1 MTSSTTSPTRVTGAL
16 PDGSREASALLAHR
30 RPADPGGDQHA
41 RAAAVHQ
48 GHGPRRTAL
57 RRTDRHPAQQRT
69 AHAGR
74 AGHDDRDRHPRHR
87 PLGGCGDGGIGRRCA
102 DDHPRLG
109 EPRQPRHRGVRGRCR
124 APRGARARVVERHAH
139 RGAGDPAHHR
149 HARAHAGR
157 PWCGP
162 PDHRGLHHHGQQ
174 WALRVHRNGVPADS
188 SLRVPHLLDGN
199 PRDRRVRT
207 QDGARHAHRG
217 GWHQPGGEP
226 PGRCPVARDH
236 LQRVRRQRPDGRHRR
251 HHLQL
256 EHQGRRRQRRRALHR
271 AVRHPRRRAGRHVT
285 AGGQVQHRRHGDRRP
300 DHPDAELD
308 HPVPRRPLGA
318 EPGVLRV
325 GGGARGHRP
334 VAACSPAR
342 TMASWRDRIRWHGR
356 QACEGGG
363 WGMTTT
369 QTTES
374 TRSSPKQADDR
385 FINRHASLMPTFAA
399 LGVRVL
405 LIFAQLYF
413 GYFVSP
419 GNMSA
424 LLLDN
429 AYLMVIAVGMTFVI
443 LTAGIDLSVGSVM
456 AFTGILLASLLGRG
470 MPAAVAVPVILL
482 AGAVIGLLIGI
493 LVQYFDVQPFIASLA
508 GLFLARG
515 LAFVVSLKSI
525 RVDDPSVLWLQS
537 TRFQVGDW
545 YITPTGIIALLAV
558 GVGAFVLQYTRF
570 GRTVYAIGGNEQ
582 SARLMGLKVARTKV
596 FVYLISGSLAGL
608 AGLILTAY
616 SGAGYPRNGIG
627 TELDAIAAV
636 VIGGTLLSGGRGY
649 VLGSMI
655 GVLVYGTI
663 KTVISFL
670 GAEQAWMQIIVGG
683 LLLLFILI
691 QRFSVARSERRE

>member
-1 MTSSTTSPTRVTGAL
+1 
-16 PDGSREASALLAHR
+16 
-30 RPADPGGDQHA
+30 
-41 RAAAVHQ
+41 
-48 GHGPRRTAL
+48 
-57 RRTDRHPAQQRT
+57 
-69 AHAGR
+69 
-74 AGHDDRDRHPRHR
+74 
-87 PLGGCGDGGIGRRCA
+87 
-102 DDHPRLG
+102 
-109 EPRQPRHRGVRGRCR
+109 
-124 APRGARARVVERHAH
+124 
-139 RGAGDPAHHR
+139 
-149 HARAHAGR
+149 
-157 PWCGP
+157 
-162 PDHRGLHHHGQQ
+162 
-174 WALRVHRNGVPADS
+174 
-188 SLRVPHLLDGN
+188 
-199 PRDRRVRT
+199 
-207 QDGARHAHRG
+207 
-217 GWHQPGGEP
+217 
-226 PGRCPVARDH
+226 
-236 LQRVRRQRPDGRHRR
+236 
-251 HHLQL
+251 
-256 EHQGRRRQRRRALHR
+256 
-271 AVRHPRRRAGRHVT
+271 
-285 AGGQVQHRRHGDRRP
+285 
-300 DHPDAELD
+300 
-308 HPVPRRPLGA
+308 
-318 EPGVLRV
+318 
-325 GGGARGHRP
+325 
-334 VAACSPAR
+334 
-342 TMASWRDRIRWHGR
+342 
-356 QACEGGG
+356 
-363 WGMTTT
+363 MTTT
-369 QTTES
+369 ETTES
-374 TRSSPKQADDR
+374 TRSSPTQADDR

-399 LGVRVL
+399 LGVLVVL
-405 LIFAQLYF
+405 LIAAQLYF
-413 GYFVSP
+413 GDFVSP

-525 RVDDPSVLWLQS
+525 RVDDSAVLWLQS

-558 GVGAFVLQYTRF
+558 GIGAFVLQYTRF

-663 KTVISFL
+663 KTMISFL

-691 QRFSVARSERRE
+691 QRFIVSRSERRE

>member
-1 MTSSTTSPTRVTGAL
+1 
-16 PDGSREASALLAHR
+16 
-30 RPADPGGDQHA
+30 
-41 RAAAVHQ
+41 
-48 GHGPRRTAL
+48 
-57 RRTDRHPAQQRT
+57 
-69 AHAGR
+69 
-74 AGHDDRDRHPRHR
+74 
-87 PLGGCGDGGIGRRCA
+87 
-102 DDHPRLG
+102 
-109 EPRQPRHRGVRGRCR
+109 
-124 APRGARARVVERHAH
+124 
-139 RGAGDPAHHR
+139 
-149 HARAHAGR
+149 
-157 PWCGP
+157 
-162 PDHRGLHHHGQQ
+162 
-174 WALRVHRNGVPADS
+174 
-188 SLRVPHLLDGN
+188 
-199 PRDRRVRT
+199 
-207 QDGARHAHRG
+207 
-217 GWHQPGGEP
+217 
-226 PGRCPVARDH
+226 
-236 LQRVRRQRPDGRHRR
+236 
-251 HHLQL
+251 
-256 EHQGRRRQRRRALHR
+256 
-271 AVRHPRRRAGRHVT
+271 
-285 AGGQVQHRRHGDRRP
+285 
-300 DHPDAELD
+300 
-308 HPVPRRPLGA
+308 
-318 EPGVLRV
+318 
-325 GGGARGHRP
+325 
-334 VAACSPAR
+334 
-342 TMASWRDRIRWHGR
+342 
-356 QACEGGG
+356 
-363 WGMTTT
+363 MTTT
-369 QTTES
+369 ETTES
-374 TRSSPKQADDR
+374 TRSSPLQADDR

-399 LGVRVL
+399 LGVLVL
-405 LIFAQLYF
+405 MLIVAQLYF
-413 GYFVSP
+413 GDFVSP

-558 GVGAFVLQYTRF
+558 GIGAFVLQYTRF

-596 FVYLISGSLAGL
+596 LVYLISGSLAGL

-670 GAEQAWMQIIVGG
+670 GAEQAWMQIIIGG

-691 QRFSVARSERRE
+691 QRFIVSRSERRE